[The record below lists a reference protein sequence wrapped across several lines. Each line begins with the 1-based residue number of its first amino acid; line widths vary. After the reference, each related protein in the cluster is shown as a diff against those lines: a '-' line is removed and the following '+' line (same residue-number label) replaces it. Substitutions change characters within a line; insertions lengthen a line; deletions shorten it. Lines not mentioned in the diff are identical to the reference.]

1 MLFYGLFR
9 WFFSYLVPSWLV
21 DHNNELNFVFSNAH
35 EKVPNKIKF
44 YLYMGG
50 FPHCNLHLWFLK
62 SLQYSFT
69 GVYEPGIF
77 QMFILE
83 DRHTAVCTFT
93 SDMPHSFM
101 PLKTWPA
108 MQYTASQAPLLT
120 STVSY
125 SMFGVNILI
134 MSKHQLY
141 IHAWDSSLF
150 HLLINVSCY
159 QPCQGTGIELLH
171 IWLVVKWYL

>member
-1 MLFYGLFR
+1 M
-9 WFFSYLVPSWLV
+9 PSWLV
-21 DHNNELNFVFSNAH
+21 DHNNELSFVFSNAH

-50 FPHCNLHLWFLK
+50 FPHCNLHLWFLR

-77 QMFILE
+77 QMFISE

-101 PLKTWPA
+101 PLKHDQLCSTHHERLLFWPQLSPTVCLGLIYLSCQNINCTYMHEIA
-108 MQYTASQAPLLT
+108 LSFT
-120 STVSY
+120 SW
-125 SMFGVNILI
+125 SM
-134 MSKHQLY
+134 S
-141 IHAWDSSLF
+141 AATSLAR
-150 HLLINVSCY
+150 V
-159 QPCQGTGIELLH
+159 QE
-171 IWLVVKWYL
+171 